1 MFNEL
6 LCDPPYSVR
15 TPSVFIPPLCSSPSV
30 SIPLS
35 VCPPFFLSHVLQV
48 SFEAIK
54 TKVCPP
60 NMTEKCFEYVKR
72 YFLDGVWIAVLTVS
86 GWCLVGV
93 LRQREYCLNSVWIV
107 VSWFDY
113 IRIVGVLN
121 GWLQDAL
128 VSARCLSIRGDVT
141 K

>member
-1 MFNEL
+1 MLNRSEFNFLTIE
-6 LCDPPYSVR
+6 PYTSWK
-15 TPSVFIPPLCSSPSV
+15 SLGV
-30 SIPLS
+30 SNQS
-35 VCPPFFLSHVLQV
+35 AATV
-48 SFEAIK
+48 K

-121 GWLQDAL
+121 G
-128 VSARCLSIRGDVT
+128 
-141 K
+141 

>member
-1 MFNEL
+1 
-6 LCDPPYSVR
+6 
-15 TPSVFIPPLCSSPSV
+15 
-30 SIPLS
+30 
-35 VCPPFFLSHVLQV
+35 
-48 SFEAIK
+48 
-54 TKVCPP
+54 
-60 NMTEKCFEYVKR
+60 MTEKCYEYVKR

-121 GWLQDAL
+121 G
-128 VSARCLSIRGDVT
+128 
-141 K
+141 

>member
-1 MFNEL
+1 MKIKRKVDLFNEL
-6 LCDPPYSVR
+6 LCAPPYSVR
-15 TPSVFIPPLCSSPSV
+15 TLSVFILPQCSSPLSVHPPQCPSPSV
-30 SIPLS
+30 S
-35 VCPPFFLSHVLQV
+35 VHHFFLSHVLQV

-93 LRQREYCLNSVWIV
+93 LRQREYCLSSVWIV

-121 GWLQDAL
+121 
-128 VSARCLSIRGDVT
+128 
-141 K
+141 